1 MNDKNAKTLKYV
13 DTEKGTA
20 LLVALM
26 VLTLIALLAM
36 TLFQNTTIEL
46 QIVRNDT
53 EKKQQFY
60 LAEAAAREAAQEVEN
75 MSSAQLMDAGG
86 LNWIGTADVDLTAL
100 DLTDAIWN
108 QSGVDTAATV
118 EIGYTVVENSGWID
132 LSQSTSMHSYTI
144 MGVYD
149 VPSGIR
155 RGQSVVEIGYKRRF

>member
-1 MNDKNAKTLKYV
+1 MNAKTLKYI
-13 DTEKGTA
+13 DNEKGAA

-60 LAEAAAREAAQEVEN
+60 LAEAASREAAQEVEN
-75 MSSAQLMDAGG
+75 MSSAELMDAGG
-86 LNWIGTADVDLTAL
+86 LNWINTAAVDLAAL
-100 DLTDAIWN
+100 DLSDAIWN
-108 QSGVDTAATV
+108 KSGVDNSPAGTV
-118 EIGYTVVENSGWID
+118 EIGYTVVETSGWID
-132 LSQSTSMHSYTI
+132 LSQATSMHTYTI

-149 VPSGIR
+149 IPSGMR